1 MGCSRGGRDLPRLT
15 QKRGLWHDKERASL
29 SSGTHRTGEPKRS
42 PALNNLSRAV
52 CAQPFP
58 VLKFTVTGKDLSYFT
73 PELHI
78 ISFPFLPQCSHDQFP
93 ALLLIQ
99 GSLNTLRVLLST
111 ASCPH
116 QPPYTSLPPAT
127 DSINAKVCC
136 TTHPPSLIWREVIF
150 GTKESFLIMR
160 LILQCP

>member
-1 MGCSRGGRDLPRLT
+1 MGCSRVGRDLPRLT

-42 PALNNLSRAV
+42 PALNNLLRAV

-116 QPPYTSLPPAT
+116 HP
-127 DSINAKVCC
+127 
-136 TTHPPSLIWREVIF
+136 THPYPLLLTASMPKCAAPPIHPPLF
-150 GTKESFLIMR
+150 GGK
-160 LILQCP
+160 